1 MIRRVP
7 LTLTLF
13 AALFL
18 VGSASAQ
25 SARATGIV
33 RDTDG
38 KGVKGATIRATNP
51 DAVPPQIV
59 STTDDKGRWAIL
71 GMRIGTYS
79 FRVEA
84 PGFLPVQADANVR
97 TAVTPPLQFTL
108 ARDPG
113 PIPGALPSNI
123 QAQLSAANMLR
134 DQGRPE
140 EAAKALSEIDLAG
153 GKGNLF
159 EVSGKRG
166 TDPMKI
172 VTAFVHRDARSWFF
186 KLQGS
191 PAAVDSQ
198 KAAYLEFL
206 RSVKFDAPA
215 AAPNASTQLPR
226 AQT

>member
-7 LTLTLF
+7 HTLTLL
-13 AALFL
+13 AALAL
-18 VGSASAQ
+18 AGSAYAQ
-25 SARATGIV
+25 TARATGIV
-33 RDTDG
+33 KDMDG
-38 KGVKGATIRATNP
+38 KGIKGATIRATNP
-51 DAVPPQIV
+51 DAVPPQII

-134 DQGRPE
+134 DQGRLDQAIAAYQEIRTKNPKLTSVNLVMARVYRTKAAQEADPVTRRALLARAIDSYDELLRADAGNERAKTELASTRAE
-140 EAAKALSEIDLAG
+140 EAA
-153 GKGNLF
+153 
-159 EVSGKRG
+159 
-166 TDPMKI
+166 
-172 VTAFVHRDARSWFF
+172 
-186 KLQGS
+186 
-191 PAAVDSQ
+191 
-198 KAAYLEFL
+198 
-206 RSVKFDAPA
+206 AP
-215 AAPNASTQLPR
+215 Q
-226 AQT
+226 

>member
-134 DQGRPE
+134 DQGRLDQAITAYQEIRTKNPKLTSVHLVMADVYRKRAAE
-140 EAAKALSEIDLAG
+140 E
-153 GKGNLF
+153 
-159 EVSGKRG
+159 
-166 TDPMKI
+166 
-172 VTAFVHRDARSWFF
+172 RD
-186 KLQGS
+186 
-191 PAAVDSQ
+191 PAARRALLARAIDSYDELLKVDADNERARTELASTR
-198 KAAYLEFL
+198 AEA
-206 RSVKFDAPA
+206 A
-215 AAPNASTQLPR
+215 AAPQ
-226 AQT
+226 